1 MVAFLTDEG
10 RDGYQAVTS
19 IASYLAA
26 KQDWQNLQQLLQSA
40 QQQTRTLSADQQAGL
55 NVFQAKLALAQNKQ
69 KEATRLLQDVVK
81 QLPNNGEALMSL
93 AQLYRETK
101 NTERAAMYYLRA
113 EAVDGYAAQ
122 AMLGR
127 AQLFINQRQYN
138 EALTLLRKVY
148 KSNPSRTDLL
158 ANIQSLENL
167 LRNTI

>member
-1 MVAFLTDEG
+1 
-10 RDGYQAVTS
+10 
-19 IASYLAA
+19 
-26 KQDWQNLQQLLQSA
+26 
-40 QQQTRTLSADQQAGL
+40 
-55 NVFQAKLALAQNKQ
+55 
-69 KEATRLLQDVVK
+69 
-81 QLPNNGEALMSL
+81 MSL